1 MRRFWPKIMIQ
12 LGEEKLRQKITEL
25 RAFRKEGVR
34 KIDDCREFE
43 VNKMKRERR
52 KREEKV
58 GHNTPY

>member
-1 MRRFWPKIMIQ
+1 MIQ